1 LFISGSKNNN
11 NATVYKITIIVVEK
25 LYYMNLL
32 KKITNYTSF
41 IFKSQE
47 FIALHIK
54 VDKKKV
60 FLFGQHVIP
69 ELTMMKKK
77 IVFQWYGKNK
87 NE

>member
-1 LFISGSKNNN
+1 M
-11 NATVYKITIIVVEK
+11 VVEK

-69 ELTMMKKK
+69 ELTMMKK